1 MKAQAYYTDG
11 TSENITYG
19 TSDSSGRYLLHDGVE
34 WINNNL
40 CRAYVR
46 LGKYQISFDLT
57 ADSWDNV
64 QEIKAAQLYTPKAEK
79 GDTLIYKFVP
89 EKSAYYQVN
98 ANGGYFLYVKA
109 EDSLN
114 SQYIE
119 SWYNGRC
126 YMEEGRTYYLHIH
139 ADSSDLN
146 FHVVPEG
153 EPLPCE
159 WKETDRKEATC
170 TEEGQIT
177 RVCKIHGEKE
187 TETIPAKGH
196 TPGEWT
202 VTKEATALAE
212 GNQEQRCTVCGDVI
226 QIKKIA
232 KLKAKIKLNV
242 PKTLPLKVKQTFQ
255 IKASGLAKGDKVA
268 SFKSSNTKIVTV
280 TSSGKITG
288 KKAGTATVTVKL
300 KSGLTSQVKVKVQK
314 SDVAAT
320 SVTVLNKSTNKKIS
334 GTVTLKM
341 KKKLTLATTVAP
353 VTCKQKVTFTSS
365 NKKIATVTSS
375 GVITAKKKGTVTITV
390 KVGRKSAKV
399 KIKVK

>member
-1 MKAQAYYTDG
+1 M
-11 TSENITYG
+11 
-19 TSDSSGRYLLHDGVE
+19 
-34 WINNNL
+34 
-40 CRAYVR
+40 
-46 LGKYQISFDLT
+46 
-57 ADSWDNV
+57 
-64 QEIKAAQLYTPKAEK
+64 
-79 GDTLIYKFVP
+79 
-89 EKSAYYQVN
+89 
-98 ANGGYFLYVKA
+98 
-109 EDSLN
+109 
-114 SQYIE
+114 
-119 SWYNGRC
+119 
-126 YMEEGRTYYLHIH
+126 
-139 ADSSDLN
+139 
-146 FHVVPEG
+146 
-153 EPLPCE
+153 
-159 WKETDRKEATC
+159 
-170 TEEGQIT
+170 
-177 RVCKIHGEKE
+177 
-187 TETIPAKGH
+187 
-196 TPGEWT
+196 
-202 VTKEATALAE
+202 AE
-212 GNQEQRCTVCGDVI
+212 GSQEQKCTVCDTVL
-226 QIKKIA
+226 QTKKIA

-365 NKKIATVTSS
+365 NKKIATVTAS

>member
-1 MKAQAYYTDG
+1 M
-11 TSENITYG
+11 
-19 TSDSSGRYLLHDGVE
+19 
-34 WINNNL
+34 
-40 CRAYVR
+40 
-46 LGKYQISFDLT
+46 
-57 ADSWDNV
+57 NV
-64 QEIKAAQLYTPKAEK
+64 T
-79 GDTLIYKFVP
+79 
-89 EKSAYYQVN
+89 
-98 ANGGYFLYVKA
+98 GGYLLYVKA
-109 EDSLN
+109 DGVSDGL
-114 SQYIE
+114 
-119 SWYNGRC
+119 YNHDGEIQ
-126 YMEEGRTYYLHIH
+126 MEKGKAYYLHIH

-202 VTKEATALAE
+202 VTKEATAVAE
-212 GNQEQRCTVCGDVI
+212 GSQEQKCTVCDTVL
-226 QIKKIA
+226 QTKKIA

-300 KSGLTSQVKVKVQK
+300 KSGLASQIKVKVQK

-320 SVTVLNKSTNKKIS
+320 SVTVLNKSTNRKIS
-334 GTVTLKM
+334 GTVTLKV

-353 VTCKQKVTFTSS
+353 VTCKQKITFTSS